1 MPRRGRPWP
10 TRRTGRST
18 PCAER
23 SAVRARR
30 LILIWWCCRRS
41 TTHTMRE
48 PDFWWRP
55 PAARAVMLSPLAAVY
70 GAVAAARL
78 RQSGSDSGIPVLCV
92 GNLTL
97 GGAGKTPTAL
107 AMAQWLHEAG
117 LKPFFLTR
125 GYGGQ
130 AAGPLRVDLTRH
142 TAAAI
147 GDEAVLLA
155 RAAPTIVS
163 RDRPA
168 GAALANDSGANCIV
182 MDDGFQ
188 NPSLR
193 KTFSLIVADGGRG
206 VGNGRVFPA
215 GPLRAPL
222 GAQLA
227 RVDALLVLGEVHGA

>member
-10 TRRTGRST
+10 TRRTRRSM

-55 PAARAVMLSPLAAVY
+55 AAARAVMLSPLAAVY

-107 AMAQWLHEAG
+107 AMAQWLHEAE
-117 LKPFFLTR
+117 LEPFFLTR
-125 GYGGQ
+125 GYGGRG
-130 AAGPLRVDLTRH
+130 AGAVGVGPPPPTPP
-142 TAAAI
+142 A
-147 GDEAVLLA
+147 GGGEARLLA
-155 RAAPTIVS
+155 RAAPTPPS
-163 RDRPA
+163 PARPA
-168 GAALANDSGANCIV
+168 GGGA
-182 MDDGFQ
+182 
-188 NPSLR
+188 
-193 KTFSLIVADGGRG
+193 
-206 VGNGRVFPA
+206 
-215 GPLRAPL
+215 
-222 GAQLA
+222 
-227 RVDALLVLGEVHGA
+227 